1 MPCKEQ
7 REKLRNEFWLYRFC
21 TASFDPKLSHEV
33 IRDGGKRKGDFEPSW
48 QDEKDCLCIVEFS
61 PTYNPETRLFSAD
74 IIG

>member
-1 MPCKEQ
+1 MVG
-7 REKLRNEFWLYRFC
+7 
-21 TASFDPKLSHEV
+21 T
-33 IRDGGKRKGDFEPSW
+33 KRKGDFEPYW